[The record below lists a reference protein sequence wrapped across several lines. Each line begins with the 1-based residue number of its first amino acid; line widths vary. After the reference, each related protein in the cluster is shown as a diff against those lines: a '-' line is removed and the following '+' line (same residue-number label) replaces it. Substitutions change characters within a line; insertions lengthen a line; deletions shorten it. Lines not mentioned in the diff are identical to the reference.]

1 MSILEHMERR
11 IKKIN
16 GKCKYKRKGYSL
28 DLVGERFGR
37 LVVTARAE
45 DKVYEKSGKHKS
57 QWYCDCDCGNK
68 NRIILGSSLTSGST
82 QSCGCLH
89 SEVSSETAKTKIS
102 HGKKYNTYDLSGDF
116 GIGYDSNGNKF
127 FFDLEDYN
135 LIKDICWYQN
145 SRGYFVGHIA
155 GENRQ
160 VRMHRL
166 ILGMQDIDDN
176 LIVVDHIYSDRKYDN
191 RKQNLRITEQKHNTK
206 NRVRPSNNTS
216 GKTGVSWKKDINKW
230 IAYIGVNNKHIYLG
244 EYKDIQDAINA
255 RIKAEKKYF
264 GKYRVKNEH

>member
-1 MSILEHMERR
+1 M
-11 IKKIN
+11 
-16 GKCKYKRKGYSL
+16 
-28 DLVGERFGR
+28 
-37 LVVTARAE
+37 
-45 DKVYEKSGKHKS
+45 
-57 QWYCDCDCGNK
+57 
-68 NRIILGSSLTSGST
+68 
-82 QSCGCLH
+82 
-89 SEVSSETAKTKIS
+89 SSETAKTKIS

-127 FFDLEDYN
+127 FFDLEDYD
-135 LIKDICWYQN
+135 LIKDICWYQDL
-145 SRGYFVGHIA
+145 RGYFVGHIT

-166 ILGMQDIDDN
+166 ILGIHDIDDN
-176 LIVVDHIYSDRKYDN
+176 LIVGDHIYSDRKYDN

-264 GKYRVKNEH
+264 GEYRVKNEH

>member
-1 MSILEHMERR
+1 M
-11 IKKIN
+11 
-16 GKCKYKRKGYSL
+16 
-28 DLVGERFGR
+28 
-37 LVVTARAE
+37 
-45 DKVYEKSGKHKS
+45 
-57 QWYCDCDCGNK
+57 
-68 NRIILGSSLTSGST
+68 
-82 QSCGCLH
+82 
-89 SEVSSETAKTKIS
+89 SSETAKTKIS
-102 HGKKYNTYDLSGDF
+102 HGKKYNTYDWSGDF

-127 FFDLEDYN
+127 FFDLEDYD
-135 LIKDICWYQN
+135 LIKDICWYQDL
-145 SRGYFVGHIA
+145 RGYFVGHIT

-264 GKYRVKNEH
+264 GEYRVKNEH